1 MVVKRCTY
9 KVGDS
14 MTVAEIKEHGK
25 DRAENLPAGTG
36 GFVVKEVVKT
46 NHKSGGY
53 FIVAESKRKVEGSKV
68 EVTWCITHP
77 KFHRKTVRPFSTGF
91 RYFTNQINANQSVN
105 KPTKKVFLDDEVG
118 EKTTVAGSTKRIVL
132 ADFLEE

>member
-1 MVVKRCTY
+1 MTIKRCTY

-14 MTVAEIKEHGK
+14 MTVAEVKEHGR
-25 DRAENLPAGTG
+25 DRANNLPAGTG

-53 FIVAESKRKVEGSKV
+53 FIVAESKRNVNGSKV
-68 EVTWCITHP
+68 EATWCIIHP
-77 KFHRKTVRPFSTGF
+77 KFHRKTVRAFSSGF
-91 RYFTNQINANQSVN
+91 RFFLGQNAENQIVY
-105 KPTKKVFLDDEVG
+105 KPTKKAFIDDDVG
-118 EKTTVAGSTKRIVL
+118 EKATVSGSTKRIVL